1 MPMAASEKP
10 PKKQE
15 SMKKKKSY
23 TDEELAER
31 EERDKKVAEL
41 RKSKVQGSIVEIVN
55 EARSKDKK

>member
-1 MPMAASEKP
+1 
-10 PKKQE
+10 
-15 SMKKKKSY
+15 MKKKKSY